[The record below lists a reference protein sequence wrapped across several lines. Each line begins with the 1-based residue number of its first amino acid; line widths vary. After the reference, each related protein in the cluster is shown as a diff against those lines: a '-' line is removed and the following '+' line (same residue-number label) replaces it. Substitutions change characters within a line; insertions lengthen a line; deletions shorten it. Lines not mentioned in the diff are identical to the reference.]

1 MLSLL
6 KCLNVLK
13 ILKGKVMKSDTA
25 VYRVVI
31 RCHTF
36 DYFDNLGDAW
46 AAFRFLE
53 DRYPSDLVSIHKVSR
68 NITHQGEAF
77 SADFIPELKRI
88 FHGKDET
95 APDF

>member
-1 MLSLL
+1 
-6 KCLNVLK
+6 
-13 ILKGKVMKSDTA
+13 MKNDTA

-31 RCHTF
+31 HCYTF

-53 DRYPSDLVSIHKVSR
+53 DRYPSDLVSIHRVSK
-68 NITHQGEAF
+68 NITHQDEVF
-77 SADFIPELKRI
+77 SPGFIPELKRM
-88 FHGKDET
+88 FNGKVET